1 MSKSLLKLAQQ
12 LVDYANE
19 AIEIKNAEESAPQPK
34 KELYQ
39 AQLSKIL
46 LSAQSN
52 LIEYVGL
59 LTETKKTRRTK
70 AEKVKVR
77 KSGIKEFA
85 KQQRKKDL
93 EKPEE
98 FKVYKTNFYSQM
110 ANFFMEDLSFYLS
123 KRYPDQSE
131 ELTNELTFA
140 NIKILS
146 KTYISII
153 LFSTILAFPLITL
166 IAFFISFNILLAL
179 PIGILGTV
187 LTFFITYKY
196 PTFEKSTRAKF
207 IRQELVFALIHMSAV
222 ASSGATPMKIFK
234 LLVDSNEYK
243 HLQTELERILNYV
256 NVFGYNLTTSLKAVA
271 MTTPAPDLRELLF
284 GLASTIETGGGI
296 REYLKSKSED
306 ALSRYKIDQK
316 KYLEVIA
323 TYSEIYT
330 GILIAAPLLF
340 LVTLAILER
349 ISPNLG
355 GVSIGT
361 IAALSV
367 FGVLP
372 LLNIIYLLIVETSK
386 TEAT

>member
-19 AIEIKNAEESAPQPK
+19 AIEIKKAGESAPQPK

-46 LSAQSN
+46 LSSQSN

-59 LTETKKTRRTK
+59 LAETKKTRRTK
-70 AEKVKVR
+70 AEKIKVR
-77 KSGIKEFA
+77 KSEIKKFA
-85 KQQRKKDL
+85 RQQKEK
-93 EKPEE
+93 ETKKPEE

-123 KRYPDQSE
+123 KRYPDQNE
-131 ELTNELTFA
+131 DLTNELTLA

-153 LFSTILAFPLITL
+153 LFTTIISFPLITL
-166 IAFFISFNILLAL
+166 ISFLITFNILLSL
-179 PIGILGTV
+179 PIGILGTI
-187 LTFFITYKY
+187 LTFFTIYKY
-196 PTFEKSTRAKF
+196 PTFEKSTRAKA
-207 IRQELVFALIHMSAV
+207 IRQELVFGLIHMSAV
-222 ASSGATPMKIFK
+222 ASSGATPLKIFK

-256 NVFGYNLTTSLKAVA
+256 NIFGYNLTTSLKSVA
-271 MTTPAPDLRELLF
+271 MTTPSPDLRELLF

-296 REYLKSKSED
+296 KEYLQSKSDD
-306 ALSRYKIDQK
+306 ALSKYKIDQK

-355 GVSIGT
+355 GVPIGT
-361 IAALSV
+361 IASLSV
-367 FGVLP
+367 FGALP